1 MNFCLSVCYDN
12 TLSSEQHTRHANK
25 TLLRAKISCLCISK
39 RIAET
44 FSKLDLWL
52 LFFLE

>member
-25 TLLRAKISCLCISK
+25 TLLGAKISCLFQSESLK
-39 RIAET
+39 PLAN
-44 FSKLDLWL
+44 
-52 LFFLE
+52 